1 MAGKK
6 NQSLSAGLIGPILFF
21 SIGCG
26 VSEPPSESAREKP
39 KQVAPQVAAQPTA
52 PQLPTQPTLRDEKG
66 EVICPVT
73 GKRIPDVSRAA
84 GWADYKGLRYYFCSP
99 ACPEKFAR
107 APDKYAV
114 KR

>member
-6 NQSLSAGLIGPILFF
+6 TQFLSTGLIAHILFF

-26 VSEPPSESAREKP
+26 VSEPPSERASEKP
-39 KQVAPQVAAQPTA
+39 KQAAPPVAAQPTA
-52 PQLPTQPTLRDEKG
+52 PRLPTQPTLRDKRG

-99 ACPEKFAR
+99 ACPEEFAR
-107 APDKYAV
+107 TPDKYAV